1 MFACGLCALVHFAH
15 CSGPRDS
22 LVIRDCAFLM
32 FVTFFSFRS
41 AVASSR
47 LVLATSA
54 HKLFIAKPHF
64 HSFYGLWAQ
73 IVDARHAFVVWMTS
87 ANQPTFA
94 AVVSRRLLV
103 VAYAWFGRICLC
115 RRVCPCVC
123 SLSHPLCHPFVL
135 HGLVSLSSCLWLC
148 FWWLQCTACDRP
160 GRSLGQDLKVL
171 ATLPEILKSKLRDEL
186 FSPTLTKAPFMLV
199 ISAIDSHG
207 MSGLCFKAVT
217 EKSLVPKEELFVDG
231 MVATK
236 MYFLSAGAM
245 EYVRKTGGVVATK
258 ENQQASEP
266 ALWMNWLHC
275 GTLSATSHCEVLE
288 LDSKCFRAILLTH
301 ETSLPFLC
309 RYALLF
315 HKTVS
320 HTKDWA
326 TDLWD
331 RVLLQSLAE
340 TAGEKRSTRAEMK
353 TKTVSAKAFR
363 FLRRTSMKN
372 TLK

>member
-1 MFACGLCALVHFAH
+1 MVVFSSFVSSITASMTH
-15 CSGPRDS
+15 
-22 LVIRDCAFLM
+22 IRHHQNEMEQSQRELRS
-32 FVTFFSFRS
+32 FFTDKQVS
-41 AVASSR
+41 AELYQRIWHHVKVSHWSSR
-47 LVLATSA
+47 KVA
-54 HKLFIAKPHF
+54 HEK
-64 HSFYGLWAQ
+64 
-73 IVDARHAFVVWMTS
+73 
-87 ANQPTFA
+87 
-94 AVVSRRLLV
+94 
-103 VAYAWFGRICLC
+103 
-115 RRVCPCVC
+115 
-123 SLSHPLCHPFVL
+123 
-135 HGLVSLSSCLWLC
+135 
-148 FWWLQCTACDRP
+148 
-160 GRSLGQDLKVL
+160 DLKVL